1 MTQEERTRD
10 KAINMLI
17 ENGAD
22 VNLTDDRNRT
32 SLMYACEMRCNDII
46 MILLK
51 TSVDPDIADVDGA
64 WGE

>member
-1 MTQEERTRD
+1 
-10 KAINMLI
+10 MLI

-51 TSVDPDIADVDGA
+51 TSVDPDIADIDGA
-64 WGE
+64 WGQ